1 MVAAGK
7 SAMLRSIFLATLLAA
22 ATAPAAAYP
31 NAANYLIAE
40 QIASACEGNV
50 GEIAPGS
57 VIERDLTGEG
67 KADLITS
74 HEGISCSAGASTS
87 RSSFCGAQICAVNI
101 YVRRGSL
108 LELKTEILG
117 VGVSVGEGQVPEIR
131 MHATWG
137 RSGDAQMEWAG
148 VSVGGGN

>member
-1 MVAAGK
+1 
-7 SAMLRSIFLATLLAA
+7 MLRSIFLATLLAA

-108 LELKTEILG
+108 LELKTEMLG

-137 RSGDAQMEWAG
+137 RSGDAQMGWAG